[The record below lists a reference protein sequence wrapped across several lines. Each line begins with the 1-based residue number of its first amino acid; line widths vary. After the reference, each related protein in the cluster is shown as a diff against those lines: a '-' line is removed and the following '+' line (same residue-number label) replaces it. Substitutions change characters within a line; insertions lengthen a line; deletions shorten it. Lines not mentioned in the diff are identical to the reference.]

1 MNTLKTV
8 TICLLT
14 LSVFSCKK
22 VIEIKETD
30 FINET
35 LAFKTVENADQGAVG
50 AYAAVIGE
58 GNMYFNSIASDEV
71 ASAEFPSQDATVVN
85 WIYGADDITLTRDNI
100 NNFGNNY
107 SVINRANRV
116 LAALPTTDSLRAGDN
131 ALRSRLRGEMLAL
144 RAFMHLELFRWYCD
158 NYTPDGI
165 ALPYM
170 KVPSLTDQARISMK
184 PFFDNMIADFAEAR
198 TLIPASFTD
207 VYRIN
212 RTAVIGMQARMALY
226 MKDYASAETY
236 ATEYINLMP
245 LSIRTNF
252 TGIWKDSN
260 ADEVGFKIKRINTS
274 PLRVG
279 SYYRGNA
286 TNATNLQTILFTV
299 SSKLWD
305 AYDQTNDIRFSAYMK
320 DEPLLVAQN
329 RVSHIVRKYEGTG
342 YGTASDNVQDYKMIR
357 TGEMYLIR
365 AEARAELGKIPAA
378 SQDLNDLRKAR
389 ISNYTVVNYDDKN
402 TLISLIINERFKEL
416 AFEGHRFWDLKR
428 RGLPVERRPQD
439 AQNPTAVTLPA
450 GNLRFVL
457 PIPFYEIQAN
467 KSMKQNSGY

>member
-1 MNTLKTV
+1 MNAIKIFTV
-8 TICLLT
+8 CLFAW
-14 LSVFSCKK
+14 SAFSCKK

-30 FINET
+30 FINES
-35 LAFKTVENADQGAVG
+35 LAYKTVENTDQGAVG

-71 ASAEFPSQDATVVN
+71 TSAEFPSQDATVVN
-85 WIYGADDITLTRDNI
+85 WIYGADDITLTRDNT
-100 NNFGNNY
+100 NTFGINY

-116 LAALPTTDSLRAGDN
+116 LAALPLADSTRIGDN
-131 ALRSRLRGEMLAL
+131 ALRARLRGEMLAL
-144 RAFMHLELFRWYCD
+144 RAFMHFEMFRWYCD
-158 NYTPDGI
+158 NYAPEGI

-170 KVPSLTDQARISMK
+170 KVASLTDQARIGMK
-184 PFFDNMIADFAEAR
+184 AYFDNMAADYAEAR
-198 TLIPASFTD
+198 TLIPASYND
-207 VYRIN
+207 VYRVT

-226 MKDYASAETY
+226 MRDWANAETY
-236 ATEYINLMP
+236 ATDYIALLP
-245 LSIRTNF
+245 LAARTDF
-252 TGIWKDSN
+252 SKIWKDSTS
-260 ADEVGFKIKRINTS
+260 AEVAFKLKRLNTT
-274 PLRVG
+274 LRPG
-279 SYYRGNA
+279 SYYRGVS

-305 AYDQTNDIRFSAYMK
+305 AFDQTNDIRFSAYAK
-320 DEPLLVAQN
+320 DEPLLAAQG
-329 RVSHIVRKYEGTG
+329 RPSHIVRKYEGTG

-365 AEARAELGKIPAA
+365 AEARAELSKITAS

-389 ISNYTVVNYDDKN
+389 INNYTVIDYNDKA
-402 TLISLIINERFKEL
+402 TLINQIMAERFKEL

-428 RGLPVERRPQD
+428 RSLPVERRPAD

-450 GNLRFVL
+450 NNLRFVL

-467 KSMKQNSGY
+467 KSIKQNSGY